1 MPQTIAQTNKQ
12 IKSVKLGATMYRIKS
27 VKATPTAG
35 IAPAGIKRTV
45 KFHNNSGKSVRD
57 VNNTFNTDLTLDC
70 LDRIIT
76 EVENFTGD
84 DWLSLCPDIDQGE
97 IYRDWLIYHDAEIS
111 QLWEAYDYQ
120 GDRFFTAGD
129 VTNLKQKID
138 RIENTRTAHPLIMEK
153 FTA

>member
-1 MPQTIAQTNKQ
+1 MPQTIPQV
-12 IKSVKLGATMYRIKS
+12 KSVKLGATMYRIKS
-27 VKATPTAG
+27 A
-35 IAPAGIKRTV
+35 IAPAGIKRTAQP
-45 KFHNNSGKSVRD
+45 KDFGQLASH
-57 VNNTFNTDLTLDC
+57 LTLDW
-70 LDRIIT
+70 LDRIMT

-84 DWLSLCPDIDQGE
+84 DWLPLCPDIDQCE

-129 VTNLKQKID
+129 IASLKQKID
-138 RIENTRTAHPLIMEK
+138 RIENTRVAHPLIIEK

>member
-1 MPQTIAQTNKQ
+1 MPQTIPQV
-12 IKSVKLGATMYRIKS
+12 KSVKLGATMYRIKS
-27 VKATPTAG
+27 V
-35 IAPAGIKRTV
+35 IAPARISQKL
-45 KFHNNSGKSVRD
+45 NPENLES
-57 VNNTFNTDLTLDC
+57 NLTLDW
-70 LDRIIT
+70 LDRIMT
-76 EVENFTGD
+76 EVEHFTGD

-129 VTNLKQKID
+129 LVSLKQKID
-138 RIENTRTAHPLIMEK
+138 RIENIRAAHPLIFEK

>member
-1 MPQTIAQTNKQ
+1 MPQTISQTNKQ

-27 VKATPTAG
+27 A

-45 KFHNNSGKSVRD
+45 KFHNNSGKSAKD
-57 VNNTFNTDLTLDC
+57 LNNTCNSDLTLDC

-120 GDRFFTAGD
+120 GDRFFTAED
-129 VTNLKQKID
+129 IASLKQKID

>member
-1 MPQTIAQTNKQ
+1 MSQTISQTNKQ

-27 VKATPTAG
+27 V
-35 IAPAGIKRTV
+35 IAPARIKRSV
-45 KFHNNSGKSVRD
+45 KLKDCNKLESN
-57 VNNTFNTDLTLDC
+57 LTLDW
-70 LDRIIT
+70 LDRIMT
-76 EVENFTGD
+76 EVEHFTGD

-129 VTNLKQKID
+129 LSSLKQKID
-138 RIENTRTAHPLIMEK
+138 RIENTRAAHPLIIEK
-153 FTA
+153 FSA